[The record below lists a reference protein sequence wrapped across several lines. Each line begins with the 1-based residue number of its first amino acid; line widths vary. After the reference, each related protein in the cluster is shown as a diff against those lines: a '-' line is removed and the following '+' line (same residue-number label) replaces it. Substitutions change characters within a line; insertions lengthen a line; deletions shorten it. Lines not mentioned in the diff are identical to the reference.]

1 MDVSDGARIKPTTD
15 DRRFW
20 PQDQPRCVT
29 SGTKLQGAA
38 KVAHINH
45 ADNFSA
51 LFDLTC
57 CLWVL

>member
-1 MDVSDGARIKPTTD
+1 MDVSDGVSTRIKPTTAD
-15 DRRFW
+15 TGHKTNPAVSPW
-20 PQDQPRCVT
+20 
-29 SGTKLQGAA
+29 GAKLQEAA

-57 CLWVL
+57 LWML